1 MRPEAAV
8 AASSV
13 PDVSHSLLP
22 PSYVF
27 LPSPSRPLLVL
38 VLIGS
43 AFSHY
48 WWLIG
53 YCICLSFP
61 FSRRWHNMSDTTISF
76 AFMFLLFIKNIVSVS
91 PYWCFLGNSV
101 STYRIRYP
109 YPYPCRLDSDLDCV
123 SLFWD
128 FVARYSDS
136 VLFCYSLRH
145 FLDFVGH
152 FWDFVHVLQWLGHF
166 YYSDSVILRFCQSFW
181 DFVIHFF
188 VISLAIF
195 EISSWTVVTRP
206 FCYSA

>member
-1 MRPEAAV
+1 MAQHEWHNYFVRF
-8 AASSV
+8 
-13 PDVSHSLLP
+13 
-22 PSYVF
+22 YVF
-27 LPSPSRPLLVL
+27 
-38 VLIGS
+38 I
-43 AFSHY
+43 
-48 WWLIG
+48 
-53 YCICLSFP
+53 
-61 FSRRWHNMSDTTISF
+61 
-76 AFMFLLFIKNIVSVS
+76 FIKNIVSVS

-109 YPYPCRLDSDLDCV
+109 YPYLCRLDSDLDCV

-128 FVARYSDS
+128 FVVRYSDS

-188 VISLAIF
+188 CDFVSYFWDFVMNCSDSAILLQCLVIFWFCHAVLQWLSHFLIYQSF
-195 EISSWTVVTRP
+195 LRYGMP
-206 FCYSA
+206 FFWFY